1 VGVAAAI
8 LNAVVSPPGGACARL
23 PIAAEL
29 GGGPGRCRRVSAT
42 VAEQAAL
49 GLVGLPLVAVAFW
62 WEDWP
67 GSRLR
72 LGVVGTHRPR
82 PIGIRWPVS
91 PP

>member
-1 VGVAAAI
+1 MAAAI
-8 LNAVVSPPGGACARL
+8 LNAVVSQPGGACARL

-29 GGGPGRCRRVSAT
+29 SGGPGRCRRVSAV
-42 VAEQAAL
+42 VAEQAVL

-82 PIGIRWPVS
+82 PIGIR
-91 PP
+91 